1 MFYTSTQV
9 GKIFNVTGAG
19 VLYWEKIEV
28 LKPSFKRGNRRMY
41 SEFDIID
48 YANTLSKRKVLY
60 IDDLRLVYE
69 EKEDSSTT
77 SNE

>member
-19 VLYWEKIEV
+19 VLYWEKIDV
-28 LKPSFKRGNRRMY
+28 LNPSFKRGNRRMY
-41 SEFDIID
+41 SELDIID

-60 IDDLRLVYE
+60 IDDDLKLVYE
-69 EKEDSSTT
+69 EKKESSDT
-77 SNE
+77 NN